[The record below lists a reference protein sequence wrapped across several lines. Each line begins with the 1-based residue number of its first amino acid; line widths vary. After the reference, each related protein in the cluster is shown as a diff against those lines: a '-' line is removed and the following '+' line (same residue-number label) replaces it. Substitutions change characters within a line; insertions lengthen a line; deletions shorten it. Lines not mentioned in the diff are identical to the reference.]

1 MNESRDGNFIFRKV
15 GPLGRFANN
24 AYVIA
29 DADSNEAVIVDA
41 PEESEKVVEA
51 VRGLN
56 VSRII
61 VTHRH
66 FDHWAG
72 IDTLTEKV
80 RAPVYCHKDDI
91 AQYGSKVAAT
101 LDDGDEIAVGSL
113 RVRVLHTPGHTPGSI
128 CLLVNDRLISGD
140 TLFPGGPGRTQKPE
154 DLRQEIES
162 IKAKLYTLPDS
173 VRVHPGHG
181 DDTTIAVSKAEYAV
195 FASKP
200 HPDDLCGDVTWTGS

>member
-1 MNESRDGNFIFRKV
+1 MIESRDGNFIFRKV

-29 DADSNEAVIVDA
+29 DADSGEAVVVDA
-41 PEESEKVVEA
+41 PEEAEKVVEA

-72 IDTLTEKV
+72 IDTLIEKIG
-80 RAPVYCHKDDI
+80 APVYCHAADV
-91 AQYGSKVAAT
+91 AQYTPKVAGT
-101 LDDGDEIAVGSL
+101 LADDDEIAVGSL

-128 CLLVNDRLISGD
+128 CLLVHDRLISGD

-162 IKAKLYTLPDS
+162 IKAKLYTLPES

-195 FASKP
+195 FAAKP